1 MERRKKMGAKKLT
14 DSKFYGYQGY
24 TKKENNMDINK
35 RYKHGE
41 LSADVAKVKNEK
53 LAIDPNSK
61 VTKGSTAGDSND
73 KPGAKSK
80 VDPSIFRMAEER
92 DY

>member
-1 MERRKKMGAKKLT
+1 MNIE
-14 DSKFYGYQGY
+14 
-24 TKKENNMDINK
+24 K
-35 RYKHGE
+35 RYKHGA

-61 VTKGSTAGDSND
+61 VTQGATAGDSND

>member
-1 MERRKKMGAKKLT
+1 MNIE
-14 DSKFYGYQGY
+14 
-24 TKKENNMDINK
+24 K

-61 VTKGSTAGDSND
+61 VTKGSTAGDNND

-80 VDPSIFRMAEER
+80 VDASIFKMAEQR

>member
-1 MERRKKMGAKKLT
+1 
-14 DSKFYGYQGY
+14 
-24 TKKENNMDINK
+24 MDINT

-53 LAIDPNSK
+53 LAIDPNTK
-61 VTKGSTAGDSND
+61 VTKGSTAGDNND

-80 VDPSIFRMAEER
+80 VDASIFKMAEQR

>member
-1 MERRKKMGAKKLT
+1 
-14 DSKFYGYQGY
+14 
-24 TKKENNMDINK
+24 MDINT

-41 LSADVAKVKNEK
+41 LSADVAKAKNEK

-61 VTKGSTAGDSND
+61 VTQGSTAGDSND
-73 KPGAKSK
+73 KPGKKDK
-80 VDPSIFRMAEER
+80 VDASIFKMAEQR

>member
-1 MERRKKMGAKKLT
+1 
-14 DSKFYGYQGY
+14 
-24 TKKENNMDINK
+24 MDINT

-41 LSADVAKVKNEK
+41 LSADVAKAKNEK
-53 LAIDPNSK
+53 LAIDLIQKLP
-61 VTKGSTAGDSND
+61 GATAGDSND

>member
-1 MERRKKMGAKKLT
+1 M
-14 DSKFYGYQGY
+14 
-24 TKKENNMDINK
+24 
-35 RYKHGE
+35 
-41 LSADVAKVKNEK
+41 AKVKNEK

>member
-1 MERRKKMGAKKLT
+1 
-14 DSKFYGYQGY
+14 
-24 TKKENNMDINK
+24 MDIGK

-61 VTKGSTAGDSND
+61 VTQGATAGDSND
-73 KPGAKSK
+73 KPGKKDK
-80 VDPSIFRMAEER
+80 VDASIFKAAEQR

>member
-1 MERRKKMGAKKLT
+1 
-14 DSKFYGYQGY
+14 
-24 TKKENNMDINK
+24 MDIMK

-61 VTKGSTAGDSND
+61 LLKVQLLETAMISQVLNQKLTHLSLEWLKKETTSHGTN
-73 KPGAKSK
+73 
-80 VDPSIFRMAEER
+80 
-92 DY
+92 

>member
-1 MERRKKMGAKKLT
+1 MPDKNKDLKHKDPTYNKKINKKNI
-14 DSKFYGYQGY
+14 
-24 TKKENNMDINK
+24 KENNMDIMK

>member
-1 MERRKKMGAKKLT
+1 
-14 DSKFYGYQGY
+14 
-24 TKKENNMDINK
+24 MDIMK

-61 VTKGSTAGDSND
+61 VTHGSTAGDGTWLIIAISKVTHGSTAGDGND

>member
-1 MERRKKMGAKKLT
+1 MKKIIN
-14 DSKFYGYQGY
+14 
-24 TKKENNMDINK
+24 KKETNMDINK

-41 LSADVAKVKNEK
+41 LAPDVAKVKNEK
-53 LAIDPNSK
+53 LDIDPNSK
-61 VTKGSTAGDSND
+61 VTHGSTAGDGND

>member
-1 MERRKKMGAKKLT
+1 MKKIIN
-14 DSKFYGYQGY
+14 
-24 TKKENNMDINK
+24 KKETNMDINK

-41 LSADVAKVKNEK
+41 LAPDVAKVKNEK

-61 VTKGSTAGDSND
+61 VTHGSTSGDGND

>member
-1 MERRKKMGAKKLT
+1 
-14 DSKFYGYQGY
+14 
-24 TKKENNMDINK
+24 MDIMK

-61 VTKGSTAGDSND
+61 VTQGATAGDSE
-73 KPGAKSK
+73 A
-80 VDPSIFRMAEER
+80 PSVPCMHSSILAPSTSTLRHC
-92 DY
+92 

>member
-1 MERRKKMGAKKLT
+1 
-14 DSKFYGYQGY
+14 
-24 TKKENNMDINK
+24 MDINV

-61 VTKGSTAGDSND
+61 VIQGATSGDSND
-73 KPGAKSK
+73 KPGAKEK
-80 VDPSIFRMAEER
+80 VDASIFKMAEER

>member
-1 MERRKKMGAKKLT
+1 MVQLLETG
-14 DSKFYGYQGY
+14 
-24 TKKENNMDINK
+24 
-35 RYKHGE
+35 
-41 LSADVAKVKNEK
+41 
-53 LAIDPNSK
+53 
-61 VTKGSTAGDSND
+61 ND